1 VSVIAANRPNKRRG
15 EPVAD
20 DTSKIPSPFDVR
32 TIKDLVLLMSRH
44 DLSEIDLRE
53 GDLRIR
59 LRRGPQGVTVAGG
72 AVTTLLP
79 ASTPAAAVPSST
91 DTRPPADEQARQSKT
106 AHEIKSPTPG
116 TFYASSS
123 PDVEPFVKIGSK
135 VTPDTVVCLIEAMKI
150 FNEITADC
158 TGTVAEICVNNQQ
171 PVEFG
176 QVLFRVEPGG

>member
-1 VSVIAANRPNKRRG
+1 
-15 EPVAD
+15 VAD

-79 ASTPAAAVPSST
+79 AAPGVAAVPSATES
-91 DTRPPADEQARQSKT
+91 RPPSDEPAVQSKT

-116 TFYASSS
+116 TFYASST
-123 PDVEPFVKIGSK
+123 PDAEPFVKVGSK

-158 TGTVAEICVNNQQ
+158 TGIITEICVNNQQ

-176 QVLFRVEPGG
+176 QVLFRVEPGT

>member
-1 VSVIAANRPNKRRG
+1 
-15 EPVAD
+15 

-72 AVTTLLP
+72 ALTTLLP
-79 ASTPAAAVPSST
+79 ASAGAAVPPLSSEAQ
-91 DTRPPADEQARQSKT
+91 PPPDQETTHAR
-106 AHEIKSPTPG
+106 AGHEIKSPTPG

-123 PDVEPFVKIGSK
+123 PDVETFVKVGSK
-135 VTPDTVVCLIEAMKI
+135 VTPDSVVCLIEAMKI

-158 TGTVAEICVNNQQ
+158 TGTITE
-171 PVEFG
+171 
-176 QVLFRVEPGG
+176 

>member
-1 VSVIAANRPNKRRG
+1 MSVIAANRPNKRRG

-79 ASTPAAAVPSST
+79 ASSPVAGAPFATESK
-91 DTRPPADEQARQSKT
+91 PPADEPARQSKG

-123 PDVEPFVKIGSK
+123 PDAEPFVKVGSK

-158 TGTVAEICVNNQQ
+158 TGIITEICVNNQQ

-176 QVLFRVEPGG
+176 QVLFRVEPGA

>member
-1 VSVIAANRPNKRRG
+1 MSVIAANRPNKRRG
-15 EPVAD
+15 ESVAD

-79 ASTPAAAVPSST
+79 AATGAASVPSTSESK
-91 DTRPPADEQARQSKT
+91 PPVDEQTRATRAGQ
-106 AHEIKSPTPG
+106 EIRSPTPG

-123 PDVEPFVKIGSK
+123 PDVEPFVKVGSK

-158 TGTVAEICVNNQQ
+158 SGTIAEICVNNQQ